1 MWKVYKPGKNFDYVC
16 IFETSERITP
26 SILFDLAKE
35 HNIPVHWLNV
45 KLITKSGP
53 NCWYYVD
60 VCGCLY

>member
-1 MWKVYKPGKNFDYVC
+1 MWKVYKIDRKGDYICV
-16 IFETSERITP
+16 FEHSKITS

-35 HNIPVHWLNV
+35 HNIPVYWLNV

-53 NCWYYVD
+53 NCWYHVD